1 MTWCSE
7 YSAVPRCLPARSAIR
22 CRSVDRFVGFSVPSH
37 VSLQRFSPRDA
48 SLSSVGSQRARF
60 PDFAGTMKALRLPS
74 QACPGPLWVRFQAPQ
89 ASLCSCSP
97 QRSRR
102 GRVRVRAWALMS
114 RAALSGTLP
123 EDLLGISQVPWRSI
137 PDLCPALGPRL
148 DQQDL
153 AMAVL
158 PVLPPGPTHRRLQR
172 VTCRGSTPGFGLRCL
187 RFTSVVA
194 DAHARLASGWR
205 AAPLPGGCRTLWN
218 AMEGFRLHHPPSQ
231 LSHPLIFD
239 FCGPRRCF
247 RKAACNLSLLSRTQK
262 VQEHGDGPSPAV
274 GGNMAVNRQAEP
286 QRIEIASQKMRG

>member
-7 YSAVPRCLPARSAIR
+7 YSAVPRCRLARSAIR
-22 CRSVDRFVGFSVPSH
+22 CRSVDRFAGFSVPSR
-37 VSLQRFSPRDA
+37 VSLQRFSLRGA

-60 PDFAGTMKALRLPS
+60 PDLTGTMKALRLPS

-231 LSHPLIFD
+231 GFS
-239 FCGPRRCF
+239 CR
-247 RKAACNLSLLSRTQK
+247 
-262 VQEHGDGPSPAV
+262 
-274 GGNMAVNRQAEP
+274 
-286 QRIEIASQKMRG
+286 

>member
-218 AMEGFRLHHPPSQ
+218 AMEGFRLPR
-231 LSHPLIFD
+231 LIHADRWLASNFSLKRENFAVVARD
-239 FCGPRRCF
+239 ESKQPTDRLRRRRFTQRVTHVPRQVIEFLRC
-247 RKAACNLSLLSRTQK
+247 
-262 VQEHGDGPSPAV
+262 
-274 GGNMAVNRQAEP
+274 
-286 QRIEIASQKMRG
+286 